1 MIGVSFSAGFL
12 IGPMVGAY
20 FASYARA
27 VVATQHYYFTSPAL
41 FAIGVTVIELVLIV
55 TMLPE
60 TLPKH
65 MRVCADS
72 PSIQNCRAEATSY
85 GCTTKSDGLCESN
98 SDLQLSTVVECVEHQ
113 Q

>member
-1 MIGVSFSAGFL
+1 VCFSVGFL

-20 FASYARA
+20 FASYART

-60 TLPKH
+60 TLPEH
-65 MRVCADS
+65 MRVCADGYVYS
-72 PSIQNCRAEATSY
+72 KFSCRNNALWMYSEKPWTM
-85 GCTTKSDGLCESN
+85 
-98 SDLQLSTVVECVEHQ
+98 
-113 Q
+113 